1 MFFKTLAFL
10 ILLLGIFPV
19 FFASATFV
27 QPCMETFC
35 YMKTEVIFLD
45 HNEIRE
51 RILTEFYQWEGVK
64 YKLGGV
70 NDAGIDCSA
79 LMQEIFNNAL
89 EMELPRTTSEQIQ
102 KGRSVSIGQ
111 LKPGD
116 LVFFHTKK
124 TVRHVGVY
132 VGKKKFVHA
141 SSSKGVTVSS
151 LDNNY
156 WIEHFEAARR
166 VLS

>member
-1 MFFKTLAFL
+1 
-10 ILLLGIFPV
+10 
-19 FFASATFV
+19 
-27 QPCMETFC
+27 METEA
-35 YMKTEVIFLD
+35 TWRD
-45 HNEIRE
+45 HNEVRE

-79 LMQEIFNNAL
+79 LMQEIFIGAL
-89 EMELPRTTSEQIQ
+89 EMELPRTTSEQIK
-102 KGRSVSIGQ
+102 KGRSVSISQ

-151 LDNNY
+151 LDNSY